1 MHPPDRK
8 VISLEGLEASLE
20 DFKSESAPGTQV
32 SGSPT
37 GPSRLP
43 PTSPKPSNSPGSSP
57 AQAHVVSL
65 TTLVSQVRSTSV
77 SLADLL
83 SAHTP
88 IEPYEAVAIV
98 QGLCVVVAGSSP
110 LIGTATI
117 ELQDVS
123 IHADGT
129 VSSRSTGPGD
139 PTAAIRCMG
148 QLLNQMLPVSD
159 SMFLRERVVE
169 KATSSPPYYLSFEEF
184 TGTLEYYERPGRAIQ
199 VRNVYDRWQD
209 RQAVAA
215 GSGSGFARIQQAAQA
230 ALVTLPA
237 YRRALQ
243 LALIG
248 VTTLAVVFTVGY
260 LLALSNLL
268 VPAAV
273 SVRKTPDKASAPA
286 PEPVTAAPVTSTAP
300 SAPESQPAI
309 VPAPR
314 AAARP
319 APPQRT
325 APSVPAQI
333 APQAP
338 QPEAAVA
345 TTPPAPTAGASDTG
359 RITLRLADNTF
370 VPREPLPPPPPAA
383 TRPPEEPASGGIVYS
398 GSDRDVTPPT
408 VLFSQL
414 PGPSPVFT
422 PQHDIPALEVYVN
435 EKGTVD
441 SVRAIARPR
450 NIAESVVLTNGLSA
464 AKAWRFR
471 PATKDGHAVRYRLIV
486 VLSTD

>member
-1 MHPPDRK
+1 MHPSDRK

-20 DFKSESAPGTQV
+20 DFKSESAPGTPQ
-32 SGSPT
+32 SSPST

-43 PTSPKPSNSPGSSP
+43 AASPKLSSGSSP
-57 AQAHVVSL
+57 AHAHVVSL
-65 TTLVSQVRSTSV
+65 TPLAAQARSTSV
-77 SLADLL
+77 SLGDLI

-88 IEPYEAVAIV
+88 IESYEAVAIV
-98 QGLCVVVAGSSP
+98 QGLCEVVAGSSP
-110 LIGTATI
+110 LIGTASI

-139 PTAAIRCMG
+139 PAAAIRCMG
-148 QLLNQMLPVSD
+148 QLLNQLLPPKD
-159 SMFLRERVVE
+159 SMFLRDRVVE

-199 VRNVYDRWQD
+199 VRNVYERWQD
-209 RQAVAA
+209 RHVVPTAQ
-215 GSGSGFARIQQAAQA
+215 GPSLTGIRQAAHA
-230 ALVTLPA
+230 AFLTLA
-237 YRRALQ
+237 ASRRALQ
-243 LALIG
+243 LALVA
-248 VTTLAVVFTVGY
+248 VTTLAVVFTIGY
-260 LLALSNLL
+260 LVATSNLFAPSA
-268 VPAAV
+268 PAVRRAAD
-273 SVRKTPDKASAPA
+273 SVAAPA
-286 PEPVTAAPVTSTAP
+286 PEPVAPAPVTTPAP
-300 SAPESQPAI
+300 SAAESQPLAT
-309 VPAPR
+309 AK

-319 APPQRT
+319 SPPPRT
-325 APSVPAQI
+325 APSVSPPVARKAPA
-333 APQAP
+333 P
-338 QPEAAVA
+338 AAVA
-345 TTPPAPTAGASDTG
+345 ETTPAPPTAGASDTG
-359 RITLRLADNTF
+359 HITLRLADSTL
-370 VPREPLPPPPPAA
+370 VPREPATPAPPAS
-383 TRPPEEPASGGIVYS
+383 TRPTEEPPSNGGIVYS
-398 GSDRDVTPPT
+398 ASDRDVTPPT

-422 PQHDIPALEVYVN
+422 PQHDIPALEVYVS

-471 PATKDGHAVRYRLIV
+471 PATKDGQAVRYRLIV